1 MGVVRIKA
9 TSEEPPMKVKKKPGK
24 TTTPTRKKVFSDEE
38 RSAMVARYRESKGE
52 GVGEAEVL
60 AKIAEFQEADQAL
73 AKRVH
78 VVIRATAP
86 ELQPK
91 LWYGMPAYAKDGA
104 LICHFQPAQKFKTR
118 YATLG
123 FSDKAKLDDGDMWP
137 VAYALPKMTPAA
149 EAKIGALVRKAAG

>member
-1 MGVVRIKA
+1 
-9 TSEEPPMKVKKKPGK
+9 MKVKKKTGK
-24 TTTPTRKKVFSDEE
+24 TTPPARKKVFSDEE

-60 AKIAEFQEADQAL
+60 AKIAEMKDADRML

-78 VVIRATAP
+78 EVITASAP
-86 ELQPK
+86 NLQPK
-91 LWYGMPAYAKDGA
+91 LWYGMPAYAKQGD

-118 YATLG
+118 YASLG
-123 FSDKAKLDDGDMWP
+123 FSDKAKLDDGDLWP

-149 EAKIGALVRKAAG
+149 ETKIAALVKKAAG